1 MKDNIPFLDKR
12 LSIEWFE
19 NVGLGVVAG
28 ADIEK
33 GIFIE
38 VAPVVVCDNNS
49 IASDKEAFK
58 YVIAWN
64 DKLAVPLGWT
74 MIYNHSDNNNCE
86 FSTNIH
92 DNLLAIMTIRKIERG
107 EQITV
112 NYGDH
117 WFSSRGIKKEPI

>member
-1 MKDNIPFLDKR
+1 MKDHLPFLDRR
-12 LSIEWFE
+12 LSIGWFKD
-19 NVGLGVVAG
+19 VGLGVVAG
-28 ADIEK
+28 AKIEK

-38 VAPVVVCDNNS
+38 VAPVVVCDNNA
-49 IASDKEAFK
+49 ITSDKEAFK

-92 DNLLAIMTIRKIERG
+92 DRLLAIMTVREIEQG
-107 EQITV
+107 EQVTV
-112 NYGDH
+112 NYGTH
-117 WFSSRGIKKEPI
+117 WFSSRGIKKESI